1 MVLFILFFSKKKFF
15 EINCG
20 GNDFFEDFY
29 FFLLWKWDIECI
41 GEFVVVNLIDLMF
54 K

>member
-29 FFLLWKWDIECI
+29 FFYCGNEI
-41 GEFVVVNLIDLMF
+41 
-54 K
+54 